1 MNPQQAN
8 AAAEARGGNLRVTR
22 VVHVQNLVSIPQST
36 TSPSTGYPVYWPS
49 PGTVLWIVASVA
61 AVSSADLYYGGLS
74 SLGLRINIL
83 GMMEFITN
91 GQSADFVQFASLMP
105 SAGFRFPVSVNV
117 KQNDTWT
124 VYIRNLNAS
133 NAFTPDVAFGLS
145 EYA

>member
-1 MNPQQAN
+1 MNPLQAAE
-8 AAAEARGGNLRVTR
+8 AAAARGGNLRVTR
-22 VVHVQNLVSIPQST
+22 VVHVQNLVSIPAST

-61 AVSSADLYYGGLS
+61 AASSADTYYGGIS

-83 GMMEFITN
+83 GMMEFVTN

-124 VYIRNLNAS
+124 VYIRNLNS
-133 NAFTPDVAFGLS
+133 GNAYTPDVAFGLS
-145 EYA
+145 EYT